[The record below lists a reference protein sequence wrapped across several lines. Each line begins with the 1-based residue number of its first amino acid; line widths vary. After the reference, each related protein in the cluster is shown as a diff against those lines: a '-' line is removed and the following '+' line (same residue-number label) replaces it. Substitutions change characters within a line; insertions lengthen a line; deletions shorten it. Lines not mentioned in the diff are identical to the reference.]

1 MADKIEKFTLNTQD
15 IAILRHLQADGLAT
29 LDKLAEATAMS
40 AASVWRRVRAMEEA
54 GVIARRVALVDP
66 VRAGLALCAF
76 ADVSLKDHSTE
87 NRTDFEAFV
96 QDAPEIMEC
105 HATSG
110 GRDYLL
116 KIRVA
121 DMAEYEAFLMGRLLA
136 HRSVASAS
144 SGFALRDV
152 KYTTALPL

>member
-1 MADKIEKFTLNTQD
+1 M
-15 IAILRHLQADGLAT
+15 
-29 LDKLAEATAMS
+29 
-40 AASVWRRVRAMEEA
+40 
-54 GVIARRVALVDP
+54 IARRVALVDP
-66 VRAGLALCAF
+66 ARAGLALCVF

-96 QDAPEIMEC
+96 QGAPEIMEC

-116 KIRVA
+116 KIRVG

-136 HRSVASAS
+136 HAAVASAS

>member
-1 MADKIEKFTLNTQD
+1 MSDKSEKITLDAQD
-15 IAILRHLQADGLAT
+15 IALLRHLQRDGLVT
-29 LDKLAEATAMS
+29 LDALAEATAMS
-40 AASVWRRVRAMEEA
+40 SASVWRRIRSLEET

-66 VRAGLALCAF
+66 ARAGLALCAF
-76 ADVSLKDHSTE
+76 ADVSLKDHSPGS
-87 NRTDFEAFV
+87 RKDFEAFV
-96 QDAPEIMEC
+96 QGAAEIMEC

-116 KIRVA
+116 KIRVS

-136 HRSVASAS
+136 HPSVESAS
-144 SGFALRDV
+144 TGFALRDV

>member
-1 MADKIEKFTLNTQD
+1 MN
-15 IAILRHLQADGLAT
+15 
-29 LDKLAEATAMS
+29 AEDPASKYLIGSLEHPLITFGMQS
-40 AASVWRRVRAMEEA
+40 AA
-54 GVIARRVALVDP
+54 
-66 VRAGLALCAF
+66 
-76 ADVSLKDHSTE
+76 
-87 NRTDFEAFV
+87 
-96 QDAPEIMEC
+96 EIMEC

-116 KIRVA
+116 KIRVG

-136 HRSVASAS
+136 HHSVASAN